1 VIPLEASTTLRLI
14 LSWISIAGSSGPLSI
29 HQTAF
34 SGFTVLVFQ
43 LLNTPNAACCPTVWC
58 KSAPRT
64 ERSCSTAW
72 RPSFSGTILTST
84 AAVFVLRRKL
94 LDAHRPYRMWGY
106 PYTLWLFVAVS
117 VWFMADA
124 LVTRTLPSMMAI
136 LIVATG
142 VGAFRIWRLR

>member
-1 VIPLEASTTLRLI
+1 M
-14 LSWISIAGSSGPLSI
+14 
-29 HQTAF
+29 
-34 SGFTVLVFQ
+34 
-43 LLNTPNAACCPTVWC
+43 
-58 KSAPRT
+58 
-64 ERSCSTAW
+64 
-72 RPSFSGTILTST
+72 
-84 AAVFVLRRKL
+84 FVLRRKL
-94 LDAHRPYRMWGY
+94 RDAHRPYRMWGY

>member
-1 VIPLEASTTLRLI
+1 M
-14 LSWISIAGSSGPLSI
+14 
-29 HQTAF
+29 
-34 SGFTVLVFQ
+34 
-43 LLNTPNAACCPTVWC
+43 
-58 KSAPRT
+58 
-64 ERSCSTAW
+64 
-72 RPSFSGTILTST
+72 
-84 AAVFVLRRKL
+84 FVLRRKL